1 MYELIFNG
9 TKKDKKIKNVESID
23 EAFEEIYTI
32 AKSKNFKIYYLRYHE
47 IKDGLRIDYGSH
59 TTFFTIKEI
68 KEDEEV

>member
-23 EAFEEIYTI
+23 EAFESIYTI
-32 AKSKNFKIYYLRYHE
+32 AKNQRFKIYYLRYHE
-47 IKDGLRIDYGSH
+47 IKDGLRVDYGSH